1 MKNLVRKL
9 SVAVL
14 CALVVCLS
22 GCNKVKQISV
32 TSVGVESIAPVGFRG
47 VNVYLAVGIDNP
59 AFQIGLSEIEGSL
72 KHSGKILGRLA
83 MDPFVLQAKS
93 AEIYHLKALVTID
106 KEASLS
112 ELLAL
117 MDEKVLNECLLD
129 ISVRVQLKSGVAKKI
144 RLNDIP
150 LKKLLESTGK

>member
-1 MKNLVRKL
+1 MRHNALLLFLMAFLLCLTGCKN
-9 SVAVL
+9 
-14 CALVVCLS
+14 
-22 GCNKVKQISV
+22 NKDIEV
-32 TSVGVESIAPVGFRG
+32 TSVKLESVSLNGFKSLDL
-47 VNVYLAVGIDNP
+47 YLSAQVSNP
-59 AFQIGLSEIEGSL
+59 ARQVKLSEIEGSIV
-72 KHSGKILGRLA
+72 HSGKIIGRLA

-112 ELLAL
+112 ELMAL

>member
-1 MKNLVRKL
+1 
-9 SVAVL
+9 
-14 CALVVCLS
+14 
-22 GCNKVKQISV
+22 
-32 TSVGVESIAPVGFRG
+32 
-47 VNVYLAVGIDNP
+47 
-59 AFQIGLSEIEGSL
+59 
-72 KHSGKILGRLA
+72 